1 LLPVTSGY
9 KHSVVRGL
17 ASYPSGSLDS
27 LAKIEA
33 AIKEQIFIA
42 EAPKRRL
49 AEIKAKI
56 AARKR

>member
-1 LLPVTSGY
+1 LLPATSGY

-17 ASYPSGSLDS
+17 ASYPDGSLNT
-27 LAKIEA
+27 LEKIEA
-33 AIKEQIFIA
+33 AIKEQIFKA

-49 AEIKAKI
+49 AETQAKI